1 MTHTDTPTD
10 GRRDTELDVVDVLT
24 ADHHEVSA
32 LIQRIWA
39 ETDPA
44 ARRDLADVMISEL
57 VRHSVAEETF
67 VYPAMILHLPGGAQS
82 VEHDTQEHKDLERTM
97 KSLEAAEPDGEHFE
111 ELLRHLETVL
121 NDHVTDEENEQFPRL
136 RAHIPRAELLTL
148 AGQVE
153 AIKMIAPT
161 RPHPAQPNNGLV
173 HALVGPGLGMVDRL
187 RDRIS
192 GRPTA

>member
-1 MTHTDTPTD
+1 MTEITAAA
-10 GRRDTELDVVDVLT
+10 EQDVVDVLSE
-24 ADHHEVSA
+24 DHREVDA

-57 VRHSVAEETF
+57 VRHSVAEEMF
-67 VYPAMILHLPGGAQS
+67 VYPAMLLHLPDGEQA
-82 VEHDTQEHKDLERTM
+82 VAHDTEEHKDLERTM
-97 KSLEAAEPDGEHFE
+97 KSLESAKPDGAHFE

-121 NDHVTDEENEQFPRL
+121 RDHVSDEESEQFPAL
-136 RAHIPRAELLTL
+136 RQHVPHAELVTL
-148 AGQVE
+148 AGQVQ
-153 AIKMIAPT
+153 AVKKIAPT
-161 RPHPAQPNNGLV
+161 RPHPSQPNTLLA
-173 HALVGPGLGMVDRL
+173 HALVGPGVGLVDRL

>member
-1 MTHTDTPTD
+1 MTNPGTAPD
-10 GRRDTELDVVDVLT
+10 GQLDVVDVLT

-67 VYPAMILHLPGGAQS
+67 VYPAMILHLPGGAEA
-82 VEHDTQEHKDLERTM
+82 VAHDTEEHKDLERTM
-97 KSLEAAEPDGEHFE
+97 KSLESADPDGEHFE

-121 NDHVTDEENEQFPRL
+121 TDHVRDEEGEQFPQL
-136 RAHIPRAELLTL
+136 RAHIPPAELLTL
-148 AGQVE
+148 ATQVE
-153 AIKMIAPT
+153 AIKKIAPT
-161 RPHPAQPNNGLV
+161 RAHPSQPNNALV
-173 HALVGPGLGMVDRL
+173 HALVGPGIGMVDRL

-192 GRPTA
+192 GRPS